1 MNTKKACL
9 VVLAVTALMAASGA
23 CGGSS
28 NPTAPSN
35 PPPPAGGG
43 GGGGGTGS
51 GNVFT
56 LTSAGV
62 SPTEL
67 TVSPGTRVQFVNND
81 SRNHEMNSDPHPT
94 HGDCP
99 ELDAVGFLT
108 PGQSRESGTFT
119 TARTCGFH
127 DHNLFPQPQ
136 WQGRVV
142 VR

>member
-1 MNTKKACL
+1 MTTKKHLL
-9 VVLAVTALMAASGA
+9 VMTVATILMVTSGA
-23 CGGSS
+23 CGGS
-28 NPTAPSN
+28 NPGAPT
-35 PPPPAGGG
+35 PPSGGGGG

-62 SPTEL
+62 SPKEL

-81 SRNHEMNSDPHPT
+81 NQVHTMNSDPHPT

-99 ELDAVGFLT
+99 EIDAVGFLT
-108 PGQSRESGTFT
+108 PGQSRETGTLN

-127 DHNLFPQPQ
+127 DHNLFPQSQ
-136 WQGRVV
+136 WQGRVI

>member
-1 MNTKKACL
+1 MKLNKSLL
-9 VVLAVTALMAASGA
+9 VVLAAALMAASGA

-28 NPTAPSN
+28 NPAGPSN
-35 PPPPAGGG
+35 PPPPS

-51 GNVFT
+51 GTVFT

-108 PGQSRESGTFT
+108 PGQSRESGVFN
-119 TARTCGFH
+119 TARTCSFH

-136 WQGRVV
+136 WQGRVI